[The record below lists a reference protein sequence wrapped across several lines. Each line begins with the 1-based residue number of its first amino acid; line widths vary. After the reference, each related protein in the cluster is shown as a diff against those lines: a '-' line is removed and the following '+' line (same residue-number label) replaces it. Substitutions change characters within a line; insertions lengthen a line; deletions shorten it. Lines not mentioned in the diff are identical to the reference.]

1 MTENTSVQTRP
12 DTSAAAD
19 LLPAH
24 GMWKELEAIGIR
36 RGAQADDPLFVH
48 ATLPE
53 GWALIGL
60 DKSISSEVV
69 DDRGV
74 VRAEVLYTAGPDGP
88 RGFIYP
94 VRIGARLARWAVYA
108 KTPVALPR
116 SWSTLNADERAEFVA
131 ELESVMAAVPLRP
144 NENEQEADERAKAL
158 FNLALRP
165 EVAAR

>member
-1 MTENTSVQTRP
+1 MTENISVQTRP
-12 DTSAAAD
+12 DTTVPAD

-24 GMWKELEAIGIR
+24 GMWKELEAIGIQ
-36 RGAQADDPLFVH
+36 RGAPAKDPLFVH
-48 ATLPE
+48 ATLPA

-88 RGFIYP
+88 RGFVYP
-94 VRIGARLARWAVYA
+94 VRIGARLARWAVHA
-108 KTPVALPR
+108 KTPIALPR
-116 SWSTLNADERAEFVA
+116 SWSALNADERAEFVA
-131 ELESVMAAVPLRP
+131 ELEAVMAAVPMRP
-144 NENEQEADERAKAL
+144 NENEKDVDERAKAL

-165 EVAAR
+165 EASA